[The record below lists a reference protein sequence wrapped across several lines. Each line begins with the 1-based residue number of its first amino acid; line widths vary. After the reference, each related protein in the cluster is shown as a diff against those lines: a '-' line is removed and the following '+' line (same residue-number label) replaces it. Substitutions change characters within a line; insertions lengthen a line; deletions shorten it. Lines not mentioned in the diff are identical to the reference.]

1 MGLSA
6 SQCRL
11 LVLTARLSDLEL
23 EAQQICNAKIRLA
36 MQQTDLA
43 LEYTEAL
50 KTSAKNTEAV
60 SDDQNREMNILVAT
74 YNQKVEMLT
83 AQDKIYDLKLKN
95 IDTEHNACQ
104 TEIDSV
110 KKVIDKNIER
120 SFKIFDA

>member
-23 EAQQICNAKIRLA
+23 QAQQICNSKIRLA
-36 MQQTDLA
+36 VQSTDAA
-43 LEYTEAL
+43 LEYTDAL
-50 KTSAKNTEAV
+50 RNSAKTTEAD
-60 SDDQNREMNILVAT
+60 SPEQNVDMDAAELKYKLITERLA
-74 YNQKVEMLT
+74 
-83 AQDKIYDLKLKN
+83 AQDKIYDLQLKN